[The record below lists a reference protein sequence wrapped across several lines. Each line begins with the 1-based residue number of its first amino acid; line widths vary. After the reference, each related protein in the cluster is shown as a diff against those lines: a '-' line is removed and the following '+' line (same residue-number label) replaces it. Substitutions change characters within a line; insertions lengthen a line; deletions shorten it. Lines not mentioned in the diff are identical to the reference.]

1 MSAIED
7 IFDDAELNRL
17 KDIEKK
23 YNELVK
29 QVRENFH
36 GPFICGNAGSV
47 DDMGLHQKYFIC
59 PTYGLD
65 GFAVYK
71 KERDYDAPGY

>member
-1 MSAIED
+1 MMSATED
-7 IFDDAELNRL
+7 EAELNRL
-17 KDIEKK
+17 KEIEKK

-29 QVRENFH
+29 QVRENLY
-36 GPFICGNAGSV
+36 GPFICGNAGPT

-65 GFAVYK
+65 GFAVYQ